1 MHKLLLSTSVG
12 VFALLSVGAAK
23 ADELLT
29 LQKDPKQWVS
39 PTGDYANT
47 RYSTLKQI
55 TTENVS
61 KLAPAWSFST
71 GVLRGHE
78 GAPLVLGDVMYIHT
92 PFPNIVYAL
101 DLNHD
106 GKILWKYE
114 PKQDPAVVPV
124 MCCDTVNRGLAYA
137 DGKIFLAQADTTLV
151 ALDAKSGK
159 VVWSVKNGDASKG
172 QTSTA
177 APHVFQ
183 DKVLVGIA
191 GGEFGVRGH
200 ITAYNVADGKLA
212 WRGYSMGPDT
222 DTLIDPEKTTH
233 LGKPVGKD
241 SSTSTWQGDQW
252 QIGGGTTWGWYSY
265 DPELNLVYYGS
276 GNPST
281 WNPKQRPGDNRWSMT
296 IWARNLDTGA
306 VKWVYQLTPHDEW
319 DYDAINEVILADQEI
334 GGVKRKTAVHF
345 DRNGFAYTLDRTN
358 GELLVAEKYDPAV
371 NWATKVD
378 MDKSSKTYGRPLVV
392 DKYST
397 EKNGEDTNTQG
408 VCPAAL
414 GSKDEQPASF
424 NPETGLFYVPTNHV
438 CMDYEPFRVSYTAGQ
453 PYVGAT
459 LEMFPAGR
467 VLGDKTDNT
476 GNFIAWD
483 ARTGK
488 IVWSDKEQFSV
499 WSGTVTT
506 AGGLAFYGTLEGYL
520 KAVDLKTG
528 KELYKFKTPSG
539 IIGNVIT
546 YEHAGKQYVAVL
558 SGVGGWA
565 GIGLAAGLTKGN
577 EGLGAVGNYASLSNY
592 TALGGVLTVFALP
605 N

>member
-1 MHKLLLSTSVG
+1 
-12 VFALLSVGAAK
+12 
-23 ADELLT
+23 
-29 LQKDPKQWVS
+29 
-39 PTGDYANT
+39 
-47 RYSTLKQI
+47 
-55 TTENVS
+55 
-61 KLAPAWSFST
+61 
-71 GVLRGHE
+71 
-78 GAPLVLGDVMYIHT
+78 
-92 PFPNIVYAL
+92 
-101 DLNHD
+101 
-106 GKILWKYE
+106 
-114 PKQDPAVVPV
+114 
-124 MCCDTVNRGLAYA
+124 
-137 DGKIFLAQADTTLV
+137 
-151 ALDAKSGK
+151 
-159 VVWSVKNGDASKG
+159 
-172 QTSTA
+172 
-177 APHVFQ
+177 
-183 DKVLVGIA
+183 
-191 GGEFGVRGH
+191 
-200 ITAYNVADGKLA
+200 
-212 WRGYSMGPDT
+212 
-222 DTLIDPEKTTH
+222 
-233 LGKPVGKD
+233 
-241 SSTSTWQGDQW
+241 
-252 QIGGGTTWGWYSY
+252 
-265 DPELNLVYYGS
+265 
-276 GNPST
+276 
-281 WNPKQRPGDNRWSMT
+281 MT

-306 VKWVYQLTPHDEW
+306 VKWVYQMTPHDEW
-319 DYDAINEVILADQEI
+319 DYDGVNEMILADQEI
-334 GGVKRKTAVHF
+334 GGKNVKTLVHF

-424 NPETGLFYVPTNHV
+424 NPDTGLFYVPTNHV

-506 AGGLAFYGTLEGYL
+506 AGGLAFYGTIEGYL

-592 TALGGVLTVFALP
+592 TALGGVLTVFALRDEYDAGP
-605 N
+605 VLPSRIFAGPGQYPPKQFKAYGIIAFNALYTHAERARYDMICEAYISSLLHFTKVKAPAERQMVTVWPVETSDLATRLNKQAREAVCGAAVEHYGLLIAQEAIESAKRSKASLRGQGPFLLAWSPGAAKDDPDALVLMSDMSDVINIEQAKQVFAQWMQDIQENPELWDEGWNLEKLRLVIRGKKDKADTGDGLP